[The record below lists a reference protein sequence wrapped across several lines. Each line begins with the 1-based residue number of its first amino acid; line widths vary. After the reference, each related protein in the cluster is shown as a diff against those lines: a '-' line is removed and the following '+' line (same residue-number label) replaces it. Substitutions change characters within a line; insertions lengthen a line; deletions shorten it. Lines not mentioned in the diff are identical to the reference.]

1 MTEVGAVLFFF
12 WWLCRQSFNCFSDSE
27 CWVLVFVSMNAISV
41 WTDCS
46 GSDAMLVLWLGFR
59 VCLKNEFIDD

>member
-1 MTEVGAVLFFF
+1 
-12 WWLCRQSFNCFSDSE
+12 
-27 CWVLVFVSMNAISV
+27 VLVFVSMNAISV

-59 VCLKNEFIDD
+59 FFLLYKFFDD

>member
-12 WWLCRQSFNCFSDSE
+12 WWLCRQSFSCFSDRE
-27 CWVLVFVSMNAISV
+27 CWVLTFVSMNAISV

-46 GSDAMLVLWLGFR
+46 GSDAIASAVVRVQGFD
-59 VCLKNEFIDD
+59 C